1 MRSKHFFSSGF
12 VFTWQV
18 NRLSFA
24 GGRLAYLKIKH
35 THFSILILTEPCS
48 PETQDNIPL
57 AKKPWQ
63 MAVTLIFKVL
73 RFWFMFSSASW
84 FVNFMILYQAVLFT
98 DNWIDTRILKGERG
112 KITLIITTPITLP
125 VTLIWRN
132 QVWQGDRLILPKF
145 NPPIFRHLV

>member
-35 THFSILILTEPCS
+35 THFSISILTEPCS

-57 AKKPWQ
+57 AKKTWQ
-63 MAVTLIFKVL
+63 MAVTLIFRVP
-73 RFWFMFSSASW
+73 RCWFMFSSASW
-84 FVNFMILYQAVLFT
+84 VVNYIFLFLAILFT
-98 DNWIDTRILKGERG
+98 DNWIDRILKGGSG
-112 KITLIITTPITLP
+112 KITLIITTLITLP
-125 VTLIWRN
+125 ETLTWRN
-132 QVWQGDRLILPKF
+132 QVWQTQTNF
-145 NPPIFRHLV
+145 M